1 LRPAGLH
8 HTLCAVNRLV
18 IPFVLLTLAAAAPLR
33 AQNPP
38 QTGVVRGIVRSTLGE
53 AIPYAVVALEP
64 GPPRRFTDDSGTF
77 AFPGLAPGTYHLRVR
92 QVGYKPFDTTLAVPR
107 GGAVMVVASLEH
119 LVVELEE
126 IRVVARAS
134 RWGKCTDPGPPDSAS
149 APDAAAL
156 FEQLRQNA
164 ERYWLL
170 ADAYPAVY
178 RMERRFGRPDY
189 TRRGVVVNR
198 TDTVDLQTNARWGYA
213 PGRVVVEEPRPGG
226 GTDRQVNLPTLPDL
240 ADSKFL
246 ANHCFRVGGIE
257 SVDGVRYV
265 RLDFR
270 AAEAIEAPDADG
282 SAYLDPDT
290 YLIRF
295 VRVQL
300 TRPELAMAGLGSFE
314 ATVTFRE
321 IVASLVLPDHISSVQ
336 TVVDG
341 LRHVETVEEQ
351 QTVDFHFLQAL
362 PTRRP

>member
-1 LRPAGLH
+1 MRTLHMSLRPSVAMCVAL
-8 HTLCAVNRLV
+8 
-18 IPFVLLTLAAAAPLR
+18 LAATWWPAA
-33 AQNPP
+33 AHGQ
-38 QTGVVRGIVRSTLGE
+38 QTGGVRGVVRSTLGE

-64 GPPRRFTDDSGTF
+64 GSPRRFTDDSGAF
-77 AFPGLAPGTYHLRVR
+77 AFPGLAPGTYHLRAR
-92 QVGYKPFDTTLAVPR
+92 QVGYKPFDTTLTVAPGSV
-107 GGAVMVVASLEH
+107 VMVVASLEH

-134 RWGKCTDPGPPDSAS
+134 RWGRCTEPGPPDSAS
-149 APDAAAL
+149 APDVAAL

-178 RMERRFGRPDY
+178 RMERRFGRPNY
-189 TRRGVVVNR
+189 AQRGVVVNR
-198 TDTVDLQTNARWGYA
+198 TDTVDLRTDARWGYA
-213 PGRVVVEEPRPGG
+213 PGRLVADVPSPGG
-226 GTDRQVNLPTLPDL
+226 GTEPQVNLPTLPDF
-240 ADSKFL
+240 ADSIFL

-257 SVDGVRYV
+257 SVDGARYV

-270 AAEAIEAPDADG
+270 AAEAIRDPDADG

-300 TRPELAMAGLGSFE
+300 TRPELAMAGLEGLE

-321 IVASLVLPDHISSVQ
+321 IVPSLVLPDHITSVQ
-336 TVVDG
+336 SVVDG

-351 QTVDFHFLQAL
+351 QRVDFYFLRSL

>member
-1 LRPAGLH
+1 M
-8 HTLCAVNRLV
+8 NRLV
-18 IPFVLLTLAAAAPLR
+18 ILGALLVLAAACWPADVR
-33 AQNPP
+33 AQ
-38 QTGVVRGIVRSTLGE
+38 QAQSGTLRGVVRSTLGD

-64 GPPRRFTDDSGTF
+64 GSPRHFTDDSGTF
-77 AFPGLAPGTYHLRVR
+77 TFPGLAPGTYHLRAR
-92 QVGYKPFDTTLAVPR
+92 QVGYKPFDTTVVVARGSAV
-107 GGAVMVVASLEH
+107 VVVASLEH

-134 RWGKCTDPGPPDSAS
+134 RWGRCTDPGPPDAAS
-149 APDAAAL
+149 TPDVAAI
-156 FEQLRQNA
+156 FDQLRQNA

-170 ADAYPAVY
+170 AHAYPAVY
-178 RMERRFGRPDY
+178 RMERRFGRPGY
-189 TRRGVVVNR
+189 TQPGVVVKR
-198 TDTVDLQTNARWGYA
+198 TDTVDLRTDARWGYA

-226 GTDRQVNLPTLPDL
+226 TDLQVNLPTLPDF
-240 ADSKFL
+240 ADSTFL

-257 SVDGVRYV
+257 SVDGARHV

-270 AAEAIEAPDADG
+270 AAEAIRDPDANG

-300 TRPELAMAGLGSFE
+300 TRPELAMAGLEGLE

-321 IVASLVLPDHISSVQ
+321 IVPSLVLPDHISSVQ
-336 TVVDG
+336 SVVDG